1 MREKMYSTC
10 KFSSVVKNLFL
21 VHKPEQFK
29 DTWKW
34 PKLERDSA
42 LYLTACVLCF
52 SRLQGSYEALK
63 GGQTIEAMEDFTG
76 GLGEDFDMKNV
87 RKGEMDK
94 KEIFHVIQKGLRRG
108 DLMGCSI
115 TVSISKFFGRNVKT
129 WDMLTKRHMS
139 QLETYL
145 AKQLIV
151 NTSFFFSNDLSSI

>member
-1 MREKMYSTC
+1 
-10 KFSSVVKNLFL
+10 
-21 VHKPEQFK
+21 
-29 DTWKW
+29 
-34 PKLERDSA
+34 
-42 LYLTACVLCF
+42 
-52 SRLQGSYEALK
+52 
-63 GGQTIEAMEDFTG
+63 MEDFTG

-129 WDMLTKRHMS
+129 WDMLTKRHMN